1 MFLNKKQAKSY
12 VFRLKKLC
20 YTNNQG
26 NQNIKIDQFST
37 KNANNQQNQPN
48 SLPKNPLNVPPAVRL
63 DAAFLLAVR
72 TSLNH
77 SRIYPQSL
85 SVSENMSLRR
95 NSCGVHFGLGL

>member
-63 DAAFLLAVR
+63 DAAFLPAVR
-72 TSLNH
+72 TNFYHYVIPCLRDCSMLMLA
-77 SRIYPQSL
+77 SGRIAI
-85 SVSENMSLRR
+85 
-95 NSCGVHFGLGL
+95 